1 MQNMKCWF
9 LLWIYLI
16 PFWSVVDLEYLGMR
30 NWVWNPTRSSTSV
43 GSCSVVW
50 RLLSWAPWWS
60 SSRWMPSMPWH
71 TPSSTAAARRGP
83 NRRVPMRGVCGRCSL
98 DYVVKIMHWC
108 YGWKRRKSADRCL
121 SSSAAQFDAG
131 RFSGYHCP
139 VCHHPLRF
147 DDSHWKSW
155 HLFLQWELLL
165 SREGLGLTLE
175 PYCLQ
180 PGILCSCPAHHFPS
194 VFCGDP
200 VLFLLP
206 EVHRGLVQNHG
217 FPTERLFG
225 SQRLEK
231 TLSEGGSK
239 P

>member
-30 NWVWNPTRSSTSV
+30 NWVWSPTRSSTSV

-83 NRRVPMRGVCGRCSL
+83 NWRVPLRGVCGRCSL
-98 DYVVKIMHWC
+98 DCVVKIMHWC

-121 SSSAAQFDAG
+121 SFQRCSVWCWAFFWLPLPSLSSPTTVWWFALEIVTFVSTMRVVTIPG
-131 RFSGYHCP
+131 RFGTYP
-139 VCHHPLRF
+139 GTILPPT
-147 DDSHWKSW
+147 W
-155 HLFLQWELLL
+155 H
-165 SREGLGLTLE
+165 TL
-175 PYCLQ
+175 
-180 PGILCSCPAHHFPS
+180 
-194 VFCGDP
+194 
-200 VLFLLP
+200 
-206 EVHRGLVQNHG
+206 
-217 FPTERLFG
+217 
-225 SQRLEK
+225 
-231 TLSEGGSK
+231 
-239 P
+239 